1 VLQPLLK
8 DSGKGLKMKT
18 FEEAFASIPK
28 PFIKTFAYECYRDGA
43 KAMYNCLVK
52 KKKKKIK
59 SQKGNKNGSLFS

>member
-1 VLQPLLK
+1 
-8 DSGKGLKMKT
+8 MKT